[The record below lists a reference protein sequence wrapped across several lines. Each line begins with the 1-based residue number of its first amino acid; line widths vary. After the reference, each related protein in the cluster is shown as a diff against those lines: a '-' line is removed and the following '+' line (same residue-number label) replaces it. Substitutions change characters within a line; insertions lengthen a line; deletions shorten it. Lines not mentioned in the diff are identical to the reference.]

1 MIFPICRVLIA
12 AENTLPSNIGKINDP
27 AIKTREIIVKFFEL
41 PFSNGLSSTTV
52 FRMRLT
58 SNKMIDTVNIA
69 IVAQTNTACNTCLI
83 IMSPIDWGS
92 NLNNWVPLIVAA
104 NEPDILA
111 DITRSFSGINSR
123 TIFAIK
129 KRPNA
134 TTVIQNA
141 ALQMMLIL

>member
-1 MIFPICRVLIA
+1 
-12 AENTLPSNIGKINDP
+12 
-27 AIKTREIIVKFFEL
+27 
-41 PFSNGLSSTTV
+41 
-52 FRMRLT
+52 
-58 SNKMIDTVNIA
+58 
-69 IVAQTNTACNTCLI
+69 
-83 IMSPIDWGS
+83 MSPIDWGS